1 MTTSSGGNLLIRR
14 ARIPDGRLC
23 DVQIREGRIVAVG
36 DDLLAEPAAATLEA
50 DGRALIP
57 GLVDSHLHLDKT
69 LMGERWI
76 PLPEATDLAGRMAA
90 SDRVLTAHDR
100 RPTVERATALVR
112 SALAFGT
119 TALRSHV
126 DVKPSIG
133 LSALE
138 AVLAVRERFAGLVDM
153 QLVAFP
159 QDGVLQA
166 PGTDELLDEA
176 LALGAD
182 VLGGIDPGGL
192 DGDLDGHLRGL
203 FRRAGKH
210 DVGLDIH
217 LHDPGHLG
225 GFELERIAA
234 WTVAEG
240 FQGRVTVSH
249 AFAIGE
255 LPPADA
261 ARLIDRLA
269 QAEVTIVTNGPGHR
283 ATPRVTQLWD
293 AGVRV
298 AFGSDNVHDA
308 WWPWGR
314 GDMLERT
321 FLVSYR
327 GALRTDRELVRALDS
342 ATLAGAE
349 LLGLGP
355 YGIVPDARAD
365 LVLVD
370 AECAPEAVAAHPP
383 RLAVIKAGRI
393 VARHGVLTDAVGV

>member
-1 MTTSSGGNLLIRR
+1 MAADLLILG
-14 ARIPDGRLC
+14 ARIPDGRLV
-23 DVQIREGRIVAVG
+23 DVRVGAGRITAVG
-36 DDLLAEPAAATLEA
+36 PDLAAEPATEVLDA
-50 DGRALIP
+50 GGKALLP
-57 GLVDSHLHLDKT
+57 GLIDSHLHLDKT
-69 LMGERWI
+69 LMGERWV
-76 PLPEATDLAGRMAA
+76 PLPEAPDLAGRMAA
-90 SDRVLTAHDR
+90 SDRVLTAQDR
-100 RPTVERATALVR
+100 RPTEERATALVR

-138 AVLAVRERFAGLVDM
+138 AVLAVRERCAGLVDI
-153 QLVAFP
+153 QIVAFP
-159 QDGVLQA
+159 QDGVLRA

-182 VLGGIDPGGL
+182 VLGGIDPGGF
-192 DGDLDGHLRGL
+192 DGDVEGHLRVL
-203 FRRAGKH
+203 FRLAASH

-217 LHDPGHLG
+217 LHDIGHLG

-240 FQGRVTVSH
+240 FQGRVAVSH

-255 LPPADA
+255 LPPTDA
-261 ARLIDRLA
+261 ARLIERLA
-269 QAEVTIVTNGPGHR
+269 QAGVTIVTNGPGHR
-283 ATPRVTQLWD
+283 ATPPVTQLWE

-298 AFGSDNVHDA
+298 AVGSDNVHDA

-314 GDMLERT
+314 ADMLERT

-327 GALRTDRELVRALDS
+327 GALRTDRELLRALDS
-342 ATLAGAE
+342 ATLAGAG

-355 YGIVPDARAD
+355 YGIVPGARAD

-383 RLAVIKAGRI
+383 RLAMIKAGRI
-393 VARHGVLTDAVGV
+393 VAREGVLVDAAGV